1 MASNTS
7 NSINWTEPIFPPI
20 DSPPPVIVYPNDSYT
35 ISQGYAAYGCFIA
48 ILLLVLFAVV
58 IKIALKRKQLQHRN
72 AALRRNIARQNQ
84 LATVSRSIDA
94 NSIYSNDGESNR
106 RRRDSDATLKIDLP
120 PTYEDAMKNFTE
132 SREVVATSPTIS
144 TEEPVETIDTHGT
157 VAIEIVTIPN
167 SQQRSIVV

>member
-1 MASNTS
+1 M
-7 NSINWTEPIFPPI
+7 
-20 DSPPPVIVYPNDSYT
+20 D
-35 ISQGYAAYGCFIA
+35 G
-48 ILLLVLFAVV
+48 
-58 IKIALKRKQLQHRN
+58 IALWILFLVFLPFLLFFWKMLLMAWKSFLYTKKIKN
-72 AALRRNIARQNQ
+72 LSDEIETRQNQ